1 MKCNRCDE
9 VVGDCAVCSICRG
22 SFHFHCGGIQ
32 EVGYK
37 RLGERKSQWRC
48 QTCREGSTSSA
59 IDPVNKV
66 SPLPAAAPPAGLPS
80 PDNTNVSA
88 RGDGEGDVVSTNVC
102 LSRIL
107 QQLAAMDKKL
117 CRLDELNS
125 NVNTVRSDILELQT
139 SLNFHTAKFE
149 EFTKKVT
156 KLESKVAQVSKDS
169 EVQQKSI
176 TTIIDDLNRNDQ
188 WVRRHNVEIQ
198 EVPESK
204 DENLLT
210 IFKKLVHL
218 AGLPYDA
225 STELDFISRV
235 AHMNADNSKPRCI
248 ILRFVSRYKKD
259 EFVVALRKL
268 RLTATDLGFAN
279 KMTLHFNDHLTPKN
293 RLLLRQVK
301 KMQLTLII
309 NTFGSEIVA

>member
-88 RGDGEGDVVSTNVC
+88 R
-102 LSRIL
+102 
-107 QQLAAMDKKL
+107 
-117 CRLDELNS
+117 
-125 NVNTVRSDILELQT
+125 DILELQT

-198 EVPESK
+198 GVPESK
-204 DENLLT
+204 DENLLS

-259 EFVVALRKL
+259 EFVAALRKL

-301 KMQLTLII
+301 KNATDL
-309 NTFGSEIVA
+309 NYKYVWVR